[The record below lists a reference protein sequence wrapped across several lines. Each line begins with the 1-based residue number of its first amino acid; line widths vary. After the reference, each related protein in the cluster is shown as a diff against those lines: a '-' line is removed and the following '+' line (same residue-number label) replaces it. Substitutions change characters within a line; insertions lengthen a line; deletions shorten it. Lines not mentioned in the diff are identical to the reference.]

1 MDIKTMG
8 IEGLSYSKI
17 KRKAKNELSNTKD
30 IETAISKA
38 TEALDVLENLK
49 QNNLKNK
56 DENSI
61 IITSNILNDVIKY
74 YKNKINRLKKASEKK
89 LSIKEERKV
98 KKVKKINI
106 TDENT
111 IEKIKEKIKLGYPI
125 LIVEPI
131 KYIKALS
138 EYIIEADIPLDYH
151 NIIYCIDELSQYFVD
166 NRIPLISQ
174 KYYIKFFNENL
185 KKSNKL
191 KQIEECNKEVLNK
204 IFSYLDN
211 YKYENEVSIDLSFS
225 VDYDELEQYLL
236 KTKVL
241 SKIQKKLDLD
251 DEEFVSLLL
260 NYLEKKSVN
269 LNNKFIG
276 NQYITKILDYVK
288 DNIFKIKKE
297 TYNSFQI
304 KLVNIKGNI
313 VTNNNYI
320 YGKGLLNKAK
330 IEIEEILEKIKVFK
344 EDISLSNPIVL
355 QRTLRYIINDFK
367 DIELLSVYL
376 KKIGKKLDIK
386 IFNEILEKY
395 INIIL
400 NSNNYNLIIYYQK
413 VMEVLFE
420 YSIFTIDEIDNML
433 HEKFELLM
441 SRDSFRNR
449 EDIEYR
455 KILLD
460 HTYIILNKINGY
472 YYNDLLE
479 TYLIPKQYEI
489 IDTNNTIFTI
499 DSEGTKIKENAFNIQ
514 VLRSSKNDDLF
525 FLTLYTSDLSSYF
538 LGKDFKE
545 VLEGFINGTLKLGSE
560 AKKYSFDEGVVR
572 DAIAFTFKMDIN
584 ANIYDIDVTKRKICV
599 GKNYYYDT
607 LKNDLENI
615 TPGLQK
621 QLLRFYAL
629 GTSLIKKE
637 LEKEGKEYNSDYYSN
652 PDNYGKVF
660 SKINSVITSYC
671 NEAINPYFKNLSL
684 IDRQSVSTYMERL
697 DNCKDI
703 SCLKELKSEIENK
716 YQSGV
721 IYSSSDSNFDSKYSK
736 VSSPLREVDA
746 LINQLLAHYY
756 KNRVVTKE
764 ESNAINSA
772 LNTISQE
779 LNSVSKSHQK
789 KLTKVKKVVELNYSD
804 EKDTM
809 I

>member
-74 YKNKINRLKKASEKK
+74 YKNKINRLKRANERQLVLKTEKSK
-89 LSIKEERKV
+89 IKKP
-98 KKVKKINI
+98 KKINI

-125 LIVEPI
+125 LIGEPI

-211 YKYENEVSIDLSFS
+211 YKYENKVSIDLSFY

-260 NYLEKKSVN
+260 NYLEKKSIN

-538 LGKDFKE
+538 EGKDFKE
-545 VLEGFINGTLKLGSE
+545 VLEGFINGTLELGSE

-584 ANIYDIDVTKRKICV
+584 ANIYDIDVTKRKICI
-599 GKNYYYDT
+599 GKNYYYNT

-684 IDRQSVSTYMERL
+684 IDRQSVKTYMERL

-779 LNSVSKSHQK
+779 LNSVSKTHQK
-789 KLTKVKKVVELNYSD
+789 KLTKVKKVVELN
-804 EKDTM
+804 
-809 I
+809 